1 MSFLTPQDR
10 TLLIESLR
18 PPADYQ
24 LHSAIGT
31 TYSLDLIA
39 LMVAPVGF
47 TFFDVDPNHPAF
59 LQLDPLELLEAIRRH
74 ASQIVLFCEAGR
86 IEVPKHHRPLLT
98 YLEDRIVQAKA
109 PANGYSFHPKIWI
122 IRYTNPGNEVWYRLL
137 CLSRNLTF
145 DRSWDTVLTLDGLL
159 RSDRV
164 KGFGE
169 NLGLPEFVAALPG
182 MAIAKV
188 PTGIRKQIGQIESE
202 ISRVEWNY
210 KDTLFDSIR
219 FWPLGHNGRKTWP
232 FQGRRQRLIVISP
245 FVASK
250 ILTKLSGT
258 SESSVLISRPESLD
272 KVPDAVLEGF
282 EQCHQL
288 TMQSA
293 IAELEDA
300 DKLPGSC
307 TPMQGLHAKL
317 YIADDGKDG
326 RLWTG
331 SANATT
337 SAFGGNVEFLV
348 ELSGKKSKIGVS
360 AFLEKVKGTA
370 SFSDLLEPYSRPDII
385 RDNAVAAALEHELD
399 GLRLPIAAAEWTVTI
414 SAGDNEQEY
423 VPVASTRTS
432 LPEWGEHVSVSCR
445 TLSTDQSF
453 AQPLASATL
462 ANASFKAVALES
474 LTAFLVIDVRGEQGG
489 YKSAIQFVVNAN
501 LKGAPVNRKD
511 RILQHMLH
519 DRRALLRFLLLLLA
533 DVSDD
538 PVAAASGQSQAWGKT
553 SNANESSEALLEP
566 LLRAL
571 ERNPA
576 RLKAIES
583 LLKDLGSTEDGAKLM
598 PDGLQELFAAIW
610 SASGESVS

>member
-86 IEVPKHHRPLLT
+86 IAVPKHHRPLLT

-109 PANGYSFHPKIWI
+109 PADGYSFHPKVWI

-159 RSDRV
+159 RSDRE

-169 NLGLPEFVAALPG
+169 NLGLREFVAALPG
-182 MAIAKV
+182 MAIAEV

-202 ISRVEWNY
+202 ISRVAWDLTN
-210 KDTLFDSIR
+210 TPFDSIR

-232 FQGRRQRLIVISP
+232 FQGRIQRLIVVSP
-245 FVASK
+245 FVSSG

-258 SESSVLISRPESLD
+258 NDSNVLISRPESLD
-272 KVPDAVLEGF
+272 KMSDAVLDGF
-282 EQCHQL
+282 EERHQL
-288 TMQSA
+288 TTQSA
-293 IAELEDA
+293 TTEPDA
-300 DKLPGSC
+300 DTLPGSD

-317 YIADDGKDG
+317 YIADDGYDG

-331 SANATT
+331 SANATA

-370 SFSDLLEPYSRPDII
+370 SFSDLLEPYSRPDVI
-385 RDNAVAAALEHELD
+385 RDNAAVEALEHELD
-399 GLRLPIAAAEWTVTI
+399 GLRMPIAAAEWTVTV

-423 VPVASTRTS
+423 VPVASTKTS

-445 TLSTDQSF
+445 PLSIDESF
-453 AQPLASATL
+453 VQPLASATL

-489 YKSAIQFVVNAN
+489 YKAAIQFVVNAN
-501 LKGAPVNRKD
+501 LKGAPANRKD

-538 PVAAASGQSQAWGKT
+538 PVAAASGQSQAWRKT
-553 SNANESSEALLEP
+553 PNADESSEALLEP

-571 ERNPA
+571 DRNPA
-576 RLKAIES
+576 RLKAIQS